1 MESTKEKHAFTPGPW
16 QLSCIDGVEDSLMVG
31 GGDDG
36 SDIVADIRTYENDI
50 LNTRAEL
57 FDDIP
62 AMRSRAHVQ
71 GWSEDSVADIERQ
84 DKEAEK
90 RLAELERKEKEAH
103 ANARLI
109 AAAPEMF
116 EVLSELLDT
125 LEMSK
130 GYGFDEEYEKARE
143 VLAKVEGG
151 EG

>member
-1 MESTKEKHAFTPGPW
+1 
-16 QLSCIDGVEDSLMVG
+16 MVG

-50 LNTRAEL
+50 LNAQAEL
-57 FDDIP
+57 YDDIP
-62 AMRSRAHVQ
+62 AMRSRAHVE
-71 GWSEDSVADIERQ
+71 GWSEDSVTDI
-84 DKEAEK
+84 DKMDASTEK
-90 RLAELERKEKEAH
+90 RLAELEIQEKEAR

-109 AAAPEMF
+109 AAAPEMY

-130 GYGFDEEYEKARE
+130 GYGFDEEYEKLRE

>member
-1 MESTKEKHAFTPGPW
+1 MEATKEKHATHTPGPW
-16 QLSCIDGVEDSLMVG
+16 YTYQSHKDVNRHIACKDGKS
-31 GGDDG
+31 
-36 SDIVADIRTYENDI
+36 IA
-50 LNTRAEL
+50 
-57 FDDIP
+57 
-62 AMRSRAHVQ
+62 
-71 GWSEDSVADIERQ
+71 
-84 DKEAEK
+84 KEVH
-90 RLAELERKEKEAH
+90 H

-109 AAAPEMF
+109 AAAPEMY

>member
-1 MESTKEKHAFTPGPW
+1 MEATKEKHASHTPGPW
-16 QLSCIDGVEDSLMVG
+16 VISSVIKHGARCYRT
-31 GGDDG
+31 
-36 SDIVADIRTYENDI
+36 IRQEG
-50 LNTRAEL
+50 R
-57 FDDIP
+57 F
-62 AMRSRAHVQ
+62 
-71 GWSEDSVADIERQ
+71 
-84 DKEAEK
+84 K
-90 RLAELERKEKEAH
+90 LAEVFAFNECATGTEEGKAEDH

-109 AAAPEMF
+109 AAAPAMY